1 MIQELREYS
10 NNIFF
15 KLLMGV
21 IAITFVLSFGVGGF
35 FGDRKEVVAIVNN
48 EEILLKEYREA
59 YQNRLNSLQQ
69 QFGENAEQFAEQL
82 NLRQQ
87 VFNQLIDRHLLLT
100 DAAELNLVA
109 TDLELQDFIRK
120 QPFFQQNGQFDY
132 NTYETVLSQ
141 NRIVRHEYEASLR
154 ADILLKKKQHSL
166 GTGLVIND
174 NEVEQTFRRNFEKI
188 EVEYVYFDPNIFI
201 EKISADD
208 AELIEYLQDNPQKF
222 QTLNQFRMEYF
233 TISTEYYQD
242 NVNVREREVRRYYKK
257 YLDNYVTPPEIKA
270 RHILLKL
277 VPDAPED
284 ELQEKREKL
293 NKLLAEIKAGSLFE
307 VLAKE
312 HSEDGTST
320 EGGDLG
326 WFKPGEMVPAFE
338 SAAFALE
345 AGQVSKIVQSP
356 FGLHLI
362 KVDERKDEITKSLDD
377 VREEITII
385 LTESRAIKRLEEDLN
400 RLQGLGGE
408 AFTEEAQ
415 KFNRDVINAE
425 WFDSNDVIKGLGSA
439 TALVS
444 ELLSRKLGEMG
455 VWKRNP
461 VLGHVIYRLNET
473 KIPETRLFE
482 DAKEDV
488 YTAVRLEKA
497 KAVAIETAKKVL
509 TQVQAGTTLTKLV
522 KKYGLKTETLSFTA
536 NTRFLPNIGD
546 NTEFRKVGLHLN
558 ENSSFG
564 LSLDVNRADLI
575 QFKKRSLSEDKAL
588 EEKEKVRAQLLKN
601 LQQALLTKE
610 LKRLRDS
617 ASIEV
622 INPVFGTPGAS

>member
-21 IAITFVLSFGVGGF
+21 IAVTFVLSFGVGGF
-35 FGDRKEVVAIVNN
+35 FGDRKEVVAKVNDQ
-48 EEILLKEYREA
+48 EILLKEYREA
-59 YQNRLNSLQQ
+59 YQNRLGALQQ

-109 TDLELQDFIRK
+109 TDLELQDYIRK

-132 NTYETVLSQ
+132 DTYETVLSQ

-154 ADILLKKKQHSL
+154 ADILLAKKQQLL
-166 GTGLVIND
+166 GTGLVISD
-174 NEVEQTFRRNFEKI
+174 SEVEQTFLRNFEKI
-188 EVEYVYFDPNIFI
+188 EVEYVYFDPQAFV
-201 EKISADD
+201 EKTTAED
-208 AELIEYLQDNPQKF
+208 AELRKYLQDNPQEF
-222 QTLNQFRMEYF
+222 QTLNRFRMEYF
-233 TISTEYYQD
+233 TISADYYQD
-242 NVNVREREVRRYYKK
+242 NVKVREREVRRYYKK
-257 YLDNYVTPPEIKA
+257 YAENYVTPPEVKA

-277 VPDAPED
+277 IPDAPEN
-284 ELQEKREKL
+284 EQQEKREQL
-293 NKLLAEIKAGSLFE
+293 NKLLAEIKAGSSFE
-307 VLAKE
+307 ELAIN
-312 HSEDGTST
+312 HSEDATSA

-345 AGQVSKIVQSP
+345 AGQVSEIVQSP

-362 KVDERKDEITKSLDD
+362 KVEERKNEITKSLDEA
-377 VREEITII
+377 REEITLI
-385 LTESRAIKRLEEDLN
+385 LAESRAQKRLEEELD
-400 RLQGLGGE
+400 RLAGLAGE

-415 KFNRDVINAE
+415 KLNREVLIAE
-425 WFDSNDVIKGLGSA
+425 WFDRTEVIPGLGSA
-439 TALVS
+439 AELVPELVS
-444 ELLSRKLGEMG
+444 RKSGEMG

-461 VLGHVIYRLNET
+461 VLGHVIYRLSET

-482 DAKEDV
+482 DAKEDLFK
-488 YTAVRLEKA
+488 AVRLEKA
-497 KAVAIETAKKVL
+497 KAVAIESAKRAL
-509 TQVQAGTTLTKLV
+509 TQLEAGTKLNNLV
-522 KKYGLKTETLSFTA
+522 KKHGLKTETLEFTA

-558 ENSSFG
+558 ENSLFG
-564 LSLDVNRADLI
+564 LSLDGNRADLI

-588 EEKEKVRAQLLKN
+588 EQKDKVRAQLLQN
-601 LQQALLTKE
+601 MQQALLSKE

-617 ASIEV
+617 ATIEV
-622 INPVFGTPGAS
+622 INPVFGTPGSS

>member
-21 IAITFVLSFGVGGF
+21 IAVTFVLSFGVGGF
-35 FGDRKEVVAIVNN
+35 FGDRKEVVAKVNDQ
-48 EEILLKEYREA
+48 EILLKEYREA
-59 YQNRLNSLQQ
+59 YQNRLGALQQ

-109 TDLELQDFIRK
+109 TDLELQDYIRK

-132 NTYETVLSQ
+132 DTYETVLSQ

-154 ADILLKKKQHSL
+154 ADILLAKKRQLL
-166 GTGLVIND
+166 GTGLVISD
-174 NEVEQTFRRNFEKI
+174 SEVEQTFRRNFEKI
-188 EVEYVYFDPNIFI
+188 EVEYVYFDPQAFV
-201 EKISADD
+201 EKTTAED
-208 AELIEYLQDNPQKF
+208 AELRKYLQDNPQEF
-222 QTLNQFRMEYF
+222 QTLNRFRMEYF
-233 TISTEYYQD
+233 TISADYYQD
-242 NVNVREREVRRYYKK
+242 NVKVREREVRRYYKK
-257 YLDNYVTPPEIKA
+257 YAENYVTPPEVKA

-277 VPDAPED
+277 IPDAPEN
-284 ELQEKREKL
+284 EQQEKREQL
-293 NKLLAEIKAGSLFE
+293 NKFLAEIKAGSSFE
-307 VLAKE
+307 ELAIK
-312 HSEDGTST
+312 HSEDATSA

-345 AGQVSKIVQSP
+345 AGQVSEIVQSP

-362 KVDERKDEITKSLDD
+362 KVEERKNEITKSLDEA
-377 VREEITII
+377 REEITLI
-385 LTESRAIKRLEEDLN
+385 LAESRAQKRLEEELD
-400 RLQGLGGE
+400 RLAGLAGE
-408 AFTEEAQ
+408 SFTEEAQ
-415 KFNRDVINAE
+415 KLNREVLIAE
-425 WFDSNDVIKGLGSA
+425 WFDGTEVIPGLGSA
-439 TALVS
+439 AELVPELVS
-444 ELLSRKLGEMG
+444 RKSGEMG

-482 DAKEDV
+482 DAKEDLFK
-488 YTAVRLEKA
+488 AVRLEKA
-497 KAVAIETAKKVL
+497 KAVAIESAKKAL
-509 TQVQAGTTLTKLV
+509 TQLEAGTKLNNLV
-522 KKYGLKTETLSFTA
+522 KKHGLKTETLEFTA

-558 ENSSFG
+558 ENSLFG
-564 LSLDVNRADLI
+564 LSLDGNRADLI

-588 EEKEKVRAQLLKN
+588 EQKDKVRAQLLQN
-601 LQQALLTKE
+601 MQQALLSKE

-617 ASIEV
+617 ATIEV
-622 INPVFGTPGAS
+622 INPVFGTPGSS

>member
-21 IAITFVLSFGVGGF
+21 IAVTFVLSFGVGGF
-35 FGDRKEVVAIVNN
+35 FGDRKEVVAKVNDQ
-48 EEILLKEYREA
+48 EILLKEYREA
-59 YQNRLNSLQQ
+59 YQNRLGALQQ

-109 TDLELQDFIRK
+109 TDLELQDYIRK

-132 NTYETVLSQ
+132 DTYETVLSQ

-154 ADILLKKKQHSL
+154 ADILLAKKQQLL
-166 GTGLVIND
+166 GTGLVISD
-174 NEVEQTFRRNFEKI
+174 SEVEQTFRRNFEKI
-188 EVEYVYFDPNIFI
+188 EVEYVYFDPQAFV
-201 EKISADD
+201 EKTTAED
-208 AELIEYLQDNPQKF
+208 AELRKYLQDNPQEF
-222 QTLNQFRMEYF
+222 QTLNRFRMEYF
-233 TISTEYYQD
+233 TISADYYQD
-242 NVNVREREVRRYYKK
+242 NVKVREREVRRYYKK
-257 YLDNYVTPPEIKA
+257 YAENYVTPPEVKA

-277 VPDAPED
+277 IPDAPEN
-284 ELQEKREKL
+284 EQQEKREQL
-293 NKLLAEIKAGSLFE
+293 NKLLAEIKAGSSFE
-307 VLAKE
+307 ELAIK
-312 HSEDGTST
+312 HSEDATSA

-345 AGQVSKIVQSP
+345 AGQVSEIVQSP

-362 KVDERKDEITKSLDD
+362 KVEERKNEITKSLDEA
-377 VREEITII
+377 REEITLI
-385 LTESRAIKRLEEDLN
+385 LAESRAQKRLEEELD
-400 RLQGLGGE
+400 RLAGLAGE

-415 KFNRDVINAE
+415 KLNREVLIAE
-425 WFDSNDVIKGLGSA
+425 WFDGTEVIPGLGSA
-439 TALVS
+439 AELVPGLVS
-444 ELLSRKLGEMG
+444 RKSGEMG

-461 VLGHVIYRLNET
+461 VLGHVIYRLSET

-482 DAKEDV
+482 DAKEDLFK
-488 YTAVRLEKA
+488 AVRLEKA
-497 KAVAIETAKKVL
+497 KAVAIESAKKAL
-509 TQVQAGTTLTKLV
+509 SQLEAGTKLNNLV
-522 KKYGLKTETLSFTA
+522 KKYGLKTETLEFTA

-558 ENSSFG
+558 ENSLFG
-564 LSLDVNRADLI
+564 LSLDGNRADLI

-588 EEKEKVRAQLLKN
+588 EQKDKVRAQLLQN
-601 LQQALLTKE
+601 MQQALLSKE

-617 ASIEV
+617 ATIEV
-622 INPVFGTPGAS
+622 INPVFGTPGSS

>member
-21 IAITFVLSFGVGGF
+21 IAVTFVLSFGVGGF
-35 FGDRKEVVAIVNN
+35 FGDRKEVVAKVNDQ
-48 EEILLKEYREA
+48 EILLKEYREA
-59 YQNRLNSLQQ
+59 YQNRLGALQQ

-109 TDLELQDFIRK
+109 TDLELQDYIRK

-132 NTYETVLSQ
+132 DTYETVLSQ

-154 ADILLKKKQHSL
+154 ADILLAKKQQLL
-166 GTGLVIND
+166 GTGLVISD
-174 NEVEQTFRRNFEKI
+174 SEVEQTFRRNFEKI
-188 EVEYVYFDPNIFI
+188 EVEYVYFDPQAFV
-201 EKISADD
+201 EKTT
-208 AELIEYLQDNPQKF
+208 AEDTELRKYLQDNPQEF
-222 QTLNQFRMEYF
+222 QTLNLFRMEYF
-233 TISTEYYQD
+233 TISADYYQD
-242 NVNVREREVRRYYKK
+242 NVKVREREVRRYYKK
-257 YLDNYVTPPEIKA
+257 YAENYVTPPEVKA

-277 VPDAPED
+277 IPDAPEN
-284 ELQEKREKL
+284 EQQEKREQL
-293 NKLLAEIKAGSLFE
+293 NKLLAEIKAGSSFE
-307 VLAKE
+307 ELAKN
-312 HSEDGTST
+312 HSEDATSA

-345 AGQVSKIVQSP
+345 AGQVSEIVQSP

-362 KVDERKDEITKSLDD
+362 KVEERKNEITKSLDEA
-377 VREEITII
+377 REEITLI
-385 LTESRAIKRLEEDLN
+385 LAESRAQKRLEEELD
-400 RLQGLGGE
+400 RLAGLAGE

-415 KFNRDVINAE
+415 KLNREVLIAD
-425 WFDSNDVIKGLGSA
+425 WFDGTEVIPGLGSA
-439 TALVS
+439 AELVPGLVS
-444 ELLSRKLGEMG
+444 RKSGEMG

-482 DAKEDV
+482 DAKEDLFK
-488 YTAVRLEKA
+488 AVRLEKA
-497 KAVAIETAKKVL
+497 KAVAIESAKKAL
-509 TQVQAGTTLTKLV
+509 SQLEAGTKLNNLV
-522 KKYGLKTETLSFTA
+522 KKHGLKTETLEFTA

-558 ENSSFG
+558 ENSLFG
-564 LSLDVNRADLI
+564 LSLDGNRADLI

-588 EEKEKVRAQLLKN
+588 EQKDKVRAQLLQN
-601 LQQALLTKE
+601 MQQALLSKE

-617 ASIEV
+617 ATIEV
-622 INPVFGTPGAS
+622 INPVFGTPGSS

>member
-21 IAITFVLSFGVGGF
+21 IAVTFVLSFGVGGF
-35 FGDRKEVVAIVNN
+35 FGDRKEVVAKVNDQ
-48 EEILLKEYREA
+48 EILLKEYREA
-59 YQNRLNSLQQ
+59 YQNRLGALQQ

-109 TDLELQDFIRK
+109 TDLELQDYIRK

-132 NTYETVLSQ
+132 DTYETVLSQ

-154 ADILLKKKQHSL
+154 ADILLTKKQQLL
-166 GTGLVIND
+166 GTGLVISD

-188 EVEYVYFDPNIFI
+188 EVEYVYFDPQVFV
-201 EKISADD
+201 EKTTAED
-208 AELIEYLQDNPQKF
+208 AELRKYLQDNPQNF
-222 QTLNQFRMEYF
+222 QTLNKFRMEYF
-233 TISTEYYQD
+233 TISADYYQD
-242 NVNVREREVRRYYKK
+242 NVKVREREVRRYYKK
-257 YLDNYVTPPEIKA
+257 YTDNYVTPPEVKA

-277 VPDAPED
+277 VPDAPEN
-284 ELQEKREKL
+284 EQQEKRDQL
-293 NKLLAEIKAGSLFE
+293 NKLLAEIKAGSSFE
-307 VLAKE
+307 ELAKK
-312 HSEDGTST
+312 HSEDGTSAD
-320 EGGDLG
+320 GGDLG

-345 AGQVSKIVQSP
+345 AGQVSEIVQSP

-362 KVDERKDEITKSLDD
+362 KVEERKDEITKSLDEA
-377 VREEITII
+377 REEITLI
-385 LTESRAIKRLEEDLN
+385 LAESRAQKRLEEDLD
-400 RLQGLGGE
+400 RLAGLAGE
-408 AFTEEAQ
+408 AFTDEAQ
-415 KFNRDVINAE
+415 KLNREVLNAE
-425 WFDSNDVIKGLGSA
+425 WFDRTEVIPGLGSA
-439 TALVS
+439 AALVP
-444 ELLSRKLGEMG
+444 ELVSRKSGEMG

-461 VLGHVIYRLNET
+461 VLGHVIYRLTET

-488 YTAVRLEKA
+488 FKAVRLEKA
-497 KAVAIETAKKVL
+497 KTVALESAKKAL
-509 TQVQAGTTLTKLV
+509 TQLEAGTKLNKLV
-522 KKYGLKTETLSFTA
+522 KKHGLKTETLEFTA

-558 ENSSFG
+558 ENSLFG
-564 LSLDVNRADLI
+564 LSIDGNRADLI
-575 QFKKRSLSEDKAL
+575 LFKKRSLSEDKAL
-588 EEKEKVRAQLLKN
+588 EQKDKVRAQLLQN
-601 LQQALLTKE
+601 MRQALLSKE

-617 ASIEV
+617 ATIEV
-622 INPVFGTPGAS
+622 INPVFGTPGSS

>member
-21 IAITFVLSFGVGGF
+21 IAVTFVLSFGVGSF
-35 FGDRKEVVAIVNN
+35 FGDRKEVVAIVNDQ
-48 EEILLKEYREA
+48 EILLKEYREA
-59 YQNRLNSLQQ
+59 YQNRLSSLQQ

-109 TDLELQDFIRK
+109 TDLELQDFIRQ

-132 NTYETVLSQ
+132 DTYETVLTQ

-154 ADILLKKKQHSL
+154 ADILLTKKQKLLS
-166 GTGLVIND
+166 TGLVIND
-174 NEVEQTFRRNFEKI
+174 TEVEQAFRRNFEKI
-188 EVEYVYFDPNIFI
+188 EVEYVYFDPSIFV
-201 EKISADD
+201 EKTTASD
-208 AELIEYLQDNPQKF
+208 AELRTYLQDNPQKF

-233 TISTEYYQD
+233 TISTDYYQD
-242 NVNVREREVRRYYKK
+242 NVKVREREVRRYYKK
-257 YLDNYVTPPEIKA
+257 YTDNYVTPPEVKA
-270 RHILLKL
+270 RHILVKL
-277 VPDAPED
+277 VPDATEK
-284 ELQEKREKL
+284 EQQEKREQL
-293 NKLLAEIKAGSLFE
+293 SKLLTEIKAGASFE
-307 VLAKE
+307 ELAKK
-312 HSEDGTST
+312 HSEDGTSA

-338 SAAFALE
+338 SAAFALD
-345 AGQVSKIVQSP
+345 AGQVSDIVQSP

-362 KVDERKDEITKSLDD
+362 KVEERKDEITKSLDEA
-377 VREEITII
+377 REEITLI
-385 LTESRAIKRLEEDLN
+385 LAESRAQKLLEEELD
-400 RLQGLGGE
+400 RLAGLAGE

-415 KFNRDVINAE
+415 KLNKEVLIAE
-425 WFDSNDVIKGLGSA
+425 WFDRSEVIPGLGSA
-439 TALVS
+439 AGLVPD
-444 ELLSRKLGEMG
+444 LLQRKSGEMG

-461 VLGHVIYRLNET
+461 VLGHVIYRLSET

-488 YTAVRLEKA
+488 FTAVRLEKA
-497 KAVAIETAKKVL
+497 KAVAIKSAKNAL
-509 TQVQAGTTLTKLV
+509 NLLQAGTTLNDLV
-522 KKYGLKTETLSFTA
+522 KKHGLKTEILEFTA

-546 NTEFRKVGLHLN
+546 NTEFRKVSFHLN
-558 ENSSFG
+558 ENSRFG
-564 LSLDVNRADLI
+564 LSLNANRADLI
-575 QFKKRSLSEDKAL
+575 QFKKRSLN
-588 EEKEKVRAQLLKN
+588 EEKAQEQKDKVRAELLQN
-601 LQQALLTKE
+601 MQQALLSKE
-610 LKRLRDS
+610 LKRLRGS

-622 INPVFGTPGAS
+622 INPVFGTPGSS

>member
-21 IAITFVLSFGVGGF
+21 IAVTFVLSFGVGGF
-35 FGDRKEVVAIVNN
+35 FGDRKEVVAKVNDQ
-48 EEILLKEYREA
+48 EILRKEYREA
-59 YQNRLNSLQQ
+59 YQNRLGALQQ

-109 TDLELQDFIRK
+109 TDLELQDYIRK

-132 NTYETVLSQ
+132 DTYETVLSQ

-154 ADILLKKKQHSL
+154 ADILLTKKQQLL
-166 GTGLVIND
+166 GTGLVISD

-188 EVEYVYFDPNIFI
+188 EVEYVYFDPQVFV
-201 EKISADD
+201 EKTTAED
-208 AELIEYLQDNPQKF
+208 AELRKYLQDNPQNF
-222 QTLNQFRMEYF
+222 QTLNKFRMEYF
-233 TISTEYYQD
+233 TISADYYQD
-242 NVNVREREVRRYYKK
+242 NVKVREREVRRYYKK
-257 YLDNYVTPPEIKA
+257 YTDNYVTPPEVKA

-277 VPDAPED
+277 VPDAPEN
-284 ELQEKREKL
+284 EQQEKREQL
-293 NKLLAEIKAGSLFE
+293 NKLLAEIKAGSSFE
-307 VLAKE
+307 ELAKK
-312 HSEDGTST
+312 HSEDGTSAD
-320 EGGDLG
+320 GGDLG

-345 AGQVSKIVQSP
+345 AGQVSEIVQSP

-362 KVDERKDEITKSLDD
+362 KVEERKDEITKSLDEA
-377 VREEITII
+377 REEITLI
-385 LTESRAIKRLEEDLN
+385 LAESRAQKRLEEDLD
-400 RLQGLGGE
+400 RLAGLAGE

-415 KFNRDVINAE
+415 KLNREVLNAE
-425 WFDSNDVIKGLGSA
+425 WFDRTEVIPGLGSA
-439 TALVS
+439 AALVP
-444 ELLSRKLGEMG
+444 ELVSRKAGEMG

-461 VLGHVIYRLNET
+461 VLGHVIYRLTET

-488 YTAVRLEKA
+488 FKAVRLEKA
-497 KAVAIETAKKVL
+497 KTVALESAKKAL
-509 TQVQAGTTLTKLV
+509 TQLEAGTKLNKLV
-522 KKYGLKTETLSFTA
+522 KKHGLKTETLEFTA

-558 ENSSFG
+558 ENSLFG
-564 LSLDVNRADLI
+564 LSIDGNRADLI
-575 QFKKRSLSEDKAL
+575 LFKKRSLSEDKAL
-588 EEKEKVRAQLLKN
+588 EQKDKVRAQLLQN
-601 LQQALLTKE
+601 MRQALLSKE

-617 ASIEV
+617 ATIEV
-622 INPVFGTPGAS
+622 INPVFGTPGSS

>member
-21 IAITFVLSFGVGGF
+21 IAVTFVLSFGVGGF
-35 FGDRKEVVAIVNN
+35 FGDRKEVVAKVNDQ
-48 EEILLKEYREA
+48 EILLKEYREA
-59 YQNRLNSLQQ
+59 YQNRLGALQQ

-109 TDLELQDFIRK
+109 TDLELQDYIRK

-132 NTYETVLSQ
+132 DTYETVLSQ

-154 ADILLKKKQHSL
+154 ADILLTKKQQLL
-166 GTGLVIND
+166 GTGLVISD

-188 EVEYVYFDPNIFI
+188 EVEYVYFDPQVFV
-201 EKISADD
+201 EKTTAED
-208 AELIEYLQDNPQKF
+208 AELRKYLQDNPQNF
-222 QTLNQFRMEYF
+222 QTLNKFRMEYF
-233 TISTEYYQD
+233 TISADYYQD
-242 NVNVREREVRRYYKK
+242 NVKVREREVRRYYKK
-257 YLDNYVTPPEIKA
+257 YTDNYVTPPEVKA

-277 VPDAPED
+277 VPDAPEN
-284 ELQEKREKL
+284 EQQEKREQL
-293 NKLLAEIKAGSLFE
+293 NKLLAEIKAGSSFE
-307 VLAKE
+307 ELAKK
-312 HSEDGTST
+312 HSEDGTSA

-345 AGQVSKIVQSP
+345 AGQVSEIVQSP

-362 KVDERKDEITKSLDD
+362 KVEERKDEITKYLDEA
-377 VREEITII
+377 REEITLI
-385 LTESRAIKRLEEDLN
+385 LAESRAQKRLEEDLD
-400 RLQGLGGE
+400 RLAGLAGE
-408 AFTEEAQ
+408 AFTDEAQ
-415 KFNRDVINAE
+415 KLNREVLNAE
-425 WFDSNDVIKGLGSA
+425 WFDRTEVIPGLGSA
-439 TALVS
+439 AALVP
-444 ELLSRKLGEMG
+444 ELVSRKAGEMG

-461 VLGHVIYRLNET
+461 VLGHVIYRLTET

-488 YTAVRLEKA
+488 FKAVRLEKA
-497 KAVAIETAKKVL
+497 KTVALESAKKAL
-509 TQVQAGTTLTKLV
+509 TQLEAGTKLNKLV
-522 KKYGLKTETLSFTA
+522 KKHGLKTETLEFTA

-558 ENSSFG
+558 ENSLFG
-564 LSLDVNRADLI
+564 LSIDGNRADLI
-575 QFKKRSLSEDKAL
+575 LFKKRSLSEDKAL
-588 EEKEKVRAQLLKN
+588 EQKDKVRAQLLQN
-601 LQQALLTKE
+601 MRQALLSKE

-617 ASIEV
+617 ATIEV
-622 INPVFGTPGAS
+622 INPVFGTPGSS

>member
-21 IAITFVLSFGVGGF
+21 IAVTFVLSFGVGGF
-35 FGDRKEVVAIVNN
+35 FGDRKEVVAKVNDQ
-48 EEILLKEYREA
+48 EILLKEYREA
-59 YQNRLNSLQQ
+59 YQNRLGALQQ

-109 TDLELQDFIRK
+109 TDLELQDYIRK

-132 NTYETVLSQ
+132 DTYETVLSQ

-154 ADILLKKKQHSL
+154 ADILLTKKQQLL
-166 GTGLVIND
+166 GTGLVISD

-188 EVEYVYFDPNIFI
+188 EVEYVYFDPQVFV
-201 EKISADD
+201 EKTTAED
-208 AELIEYLQDNPQKF
+208 AELRKYLQDNPQNF
-222 QTLNQFRMEYF
+222 QTLNKFRMEYF
-233 TISTEYYQD
+233 TISADYYQD
-242 NVNVREREVRRYYKK
+242 NVKVREREVRRYYKK
-257 YLDNYVTPPEIKA
+257 YTDNYVTPPEVKA

-277 VPDAPED
+277 VPDAPEN
-284 ELQEKREKL
+284 EQQEKRDQL
-293 NKLLAEIKAGSLFE
+293 NKLLAEIKAGSSFE
-307 VLAKE
+307 ELAKK
-312 HSEDGTST
+312 HSEDGTSAD
-320 EGGDLG
+320 GGDLG

-345 AGQVSKIVQSP
+345 AGQVSEIVQSP

-362 KVDERKDEITKSLDD
+362 KVEERKDEITKSLDEA
-377 VREEITII
+377 REEITLI
-385 LTESRAIKRLEEDLN
+385 LAESRAQKRLEEDLD
-400 RLQGLGGE
+400 RLAGLAGE
-408 AFTEEAQ
+408 AFTDEAQ
-415 KFNRDVINAE
+415 KLNREVLNAE
-425 WFDSNDVIKGLGSA
+425 WFDRTEVIPGLGSA
-439 TALVS
+439 AALVP
-444 ELLSRKLGEMG
+444 ELVSRKAGEMG

-461 VLGHVIYRLNET
+461 VLGHVIYRLTET

-488 YTAVRLEKA
+488 FKAVRLEKA
-497 KAVAIETAKKVL
+497 KTVALESAKKAL
-509 TQVQAGTTLTKLV
+509 TQLEAGTKLNKLV
-522 KKYGLKTETLSFTA
+522 KKHGLKTETLEFTA

-558 ENSSFG
+558 ENSLFG
-564 LSLDVNRADLI
+564 LSIDGNRADLI
-575 QFKKRSLSEDKAL
+575 LFKKRSLSEDKAL
-588 EEKEKVRAQLLKN
+588 EQKDKVRAQLLQN
-601 LQQALLTKE
+601 MRQALLSKE

-617 ASIEV
+617 ATIEV
-622 INPVFGTPGAS
+622 INPVFGTPGSS

>member
-21 IAITFVLSFGVGGF
+21 IAVTFVLSFGVGGF
-35 FGDRKEVVAIVNN
+35 FGDRKEVVAKVNDQ
-48 EEILLKEYREA
+48 EILLKEYREA
-59 YQNRLNSLQQ
+59 YQNRLGALQQ

-109 TDLELQDFIRK
+109 TDLELQDYIRK

-132 NTYETVLSQ
+132 DTYETVLSQ
-141 NRIVRHEYEASLR
+141 NRIVRHEYETSLR
-154 ADILLKKKQHSL
+154 ADILLAKKQQLL
-166 GTGLVIND
+166 GTGLVISD
-174 NEVEQTFRRNFEKI
+174 SEVEQTFRRNFEKI
-188 EVEYVYFDPNIFI
+188 EVEYVYFDPQAFV
-201 EKISADD
+201 EKTT
-208 AELIEYLQDNPQKF
+208 AEDTELRKYLQDNPQEF
-222 QTLNQFRMEYF
+222 QTLNLFRMEYF
-233 TISTEYYQD
+233 TISADYYQD
-242 NVNVREREVRRYYKK
+242 NVKVREREVRRYYKK
-257 YLDNYVTPPEIKA
+257 YAENYVTPPEVKA

-277 VPDAPED
+277 IPDAPEN
-284 ELQEKREKL
+284 EQQEKSEQL
-293 NKLLAEIKAGSLFE
+293 NKLLAEIKAGSSFE
-307 VLAKE
+307 ELAKN
-312 HSEDGTST
+312 HSEDATSA

-345 AGQVSKIVQSP
+345 AGQVSEIVQSP

-362 KVDERKDEITKSLDD
+362 KVEERKNEITKSLDEA
-377 VREEITII
+377 REEITLI
-385 LTESRAIKRLEEDLN
+385 LAESRAQKRLEEELD
-400 RLQGLGGE
+400 RLAGLAGE

-415 KFNRDVINAE
+415 KLNREVLIAE
-425 WFDSNDVIKGLGSA
+425 WFDRTEVIPGLGSA
-439 TALVS
+439 AELVPELVS
-444 ELLSRKLGEMG
+444 RKSGEMG

-461 VLGHVIYRLNET
+461 VLGHVIYRLSET

-482 DAKEDV
+482 DAKEDLFK
-488 YTAVRLEKA
+488 AVRLEKA
-497 KAVAIETAKKVL
+497 KAVAIESAKKAL
-509 TQVQAGTTLTKLV
+509 SQLEAGTKLNNLV
-522 KKYGLKTETLSFTA
+522 KKYGLKTETLEFTA

-558 ENSSFG
+558 ENSLFG
-564 LSLDVNRADLI
+564 LSLDGNRADLI

-588 EEKEKVRAQLLKN
+588 EQKDKVRAQLLQN
-601 LQQALLTKE
+601 MQQALLSKE

-617 ASIEV
+617 ATIEV
-622 INPVFGTPGAS
+622 INPVFGTPGSS

>member
-21 IAITFVLSFGVGGF
+21 IAVTFVLSFGVGGF
-35 FGDRKEVVAIVNN
+35 FGDRKEVVAKVNDQ
-48 EEILLKEYREA
+48 EILLKEYREA
-59 YQNRLNSLQQ
+59 YQNRLGALQQ

-109 TDLELQDFIRK
+109 TDLELQDYIRK

-132 NTYETVLSQ
+132 DTYETVLSQ

-154 ADILLKKKQHSL
+154 ADILLTKKQQLL
-166 GTGLVIND
+166 GTGLVISD

-188 EVEYVYFDPNIFI
+188 EVDYVYFDPQVFV
-201 EKISADD
+201 EKTTAED
-208 AELIEYLQDNPQKF
+208 AEIRKYLQDNPQNF
-222 QTLNQFRMEYF
+222 QTLNKFRMEYF
-233 TISTEYYQD
+233 TISADYYQD
-242 NVNVREREVRRYYKK
+242 NVKVREREVRRYYKK
-257 YLDNYVTPPEIKA
+257 YTDNYVTPPEVKA

-277 VPDAPED
+277 VPDAPEN
-284 ELQEKREKL
+284 EQQEKREQL
-293 NKLLAEIKAGSLFE
+293 NKLLAEIKAGSSFE
-307 VLAKE
+307 ELAKK
-312 HSEDGTST
+312 HSEDGTSAD
-320 EGGDLG
+320 GGDLG

-345 AGQVSKIVQSP
+345 AGQVSEIVQSP

-362 KVDERKDEITKSLDD
+362 KVEERKDEITKSLDEA
-377 VREEITII
+377 REEITLI
-385 LTESRAIKRLEEDLN
+385 LAESRAQKRLEEDLD
-400 RLQGLGGE
+400 RLAGLAGE
-408 AFTEEAQ
+408 AFTDEAQ
-415 KFNRDVINAE
+415 KLNREVLNAE
-425 WFDSNDVIKGLGSA
+425 WFDRTEVIPGLGSA
-439 TALVS
+439 AALVP
-444 ELLSRKLGEMG
+444 ELVSRKAGEMG

-461 VLGHVIYRLNET
+461 VLGHVIYRLTET

-488 YTAVRLEKA
+488 FKAVRLEKA
-497 KAVAIETAKKVL
+497 KTVALESAKKAL
-509 TQVQAGTTLTKLV
+509 TQLEAGTKLNKLV
-522 KKYGLKTETLSFTA
+522 KKHGLKTETLEFTA

-558 ENSSFG
+558 ENSLFG
-564 LSLDVNRADLI
+564 LSIDGNRADLI
-575 QFKKRSLSEDKAL
+575 LFKKRSLSEDKAL
-588 EEKEKVRAQLLKN
+588 EQKDKVRAQLLQN
-601 LQQALLTKE
+601 MRQALLSKE

-617 ASIEV
+617 ATIEV
-622 INPVFGTPGAS
+622 INPVFGTPGSS

>member
-21 IAITFVLSFGVGGF
+21 IAVTFVLSFGVGGF
-35 FGDRKEVVAIVNN
+35 FGDRKEVVAKVNDQ
-48 EEILLKEYREA
+48 EILLKEYREA
-59 YQNRLNSLQQ
+59 YQNRLGALQQ

-109 TDLELQDFIRK
+109 TDLELQDYIRK

-132 NTYETVLSQ
+132 DTYETVLSQ

-154 ADILLKKKQHSL
+154 ADILLTKKQQLL
-166 GTGLVIND
+166 GTGLVISD

-188 EVEYVYFDPNIFI
+188 EVEYVYFDPQVFV
-201 EKISADD
+201 EKTTAED
-208 AELIEYLQDNPQKF
+208 AELRKHLQDNPQNF
-222 QTLNQFRMEYF
+222 QTLNKFRMEYF
-233 TISTEYYQD
+233 TISADYYQD
-242 NVNVREREVRRYYKK
+242 NVKVREREVRRYYKK
-257 YLDNYVTPPEIKA
+257 YTDNYVTPPEVKA

-277 VPDAPED
+277 VPDAPEN
-284 ELQEKREKL
+284 EQQEKREQL
-293 NKLLAEIKAGSLFE
+293 NKLLAEIKAGSSFE
-307 VLAKE
+307 ELAKK
-312 HSEDGTST
+312 HSEDGTSAD
-320 EGGDLG
+320 GGDLG

-345 AGQVSKIVQSP
+345 AGQVSEIVQSP

-362 KVDERKDEITKSLDD
+362 KVEERKDELTKSLDEA
-377 VREEITII
+377 REKITLI
-385 LTESRAIKRLEEDLN
+385 LAERRAQKRLEEDLD
-400 RLQGLGGE
+400 RLAGLAGE
-408 AFTEEAQ
+408 AFTDEAQ
-415 KFNRDVINAE
+415 KLNREVLNAE
-425 WFDSNDVIKGLGSA
+425 WFDRTEVIPGLGSA
-439 TALVS
+439 AALVP
-444 ELLSRKLGEMG
+444 ELVSRKAGEMG

-461 VLGHVIYRLNET
+461 VLGHVIYRLTET

-488 YTAVRLEKA
+488 FKAVRLEKA
-497 KAVAIETAKKVL
+497 KTVALESAKKAL
-509 TQVQAGTTLTKLV
+509 TQLEAGTKLNKLV
-522 KKYGLKTETLSFTA
+522 KKHGLKTETLEFTA

-558 ENSSFG
+558 ENSLFG
-564 LSLDVNRADLI
+564 LSIDGNRADLI
-575 QFKKRSLSEDKAL
+575 LFKKRSLSEDKAL
-588 EEKEKVRAQLLKN
+588 EQKDKVRAQLLQN
-601 LQQALLTKE
+601 MRQALLSKE

-617 ASIEV
+617 ATIEV
-622 INPVFGTPGAS
+622 INPVFGTPGSS

>member
-21 IAITFVLSFGVGGF
+21 IAVTFVLSFGVGGF
-35 FGDRKEVVAIVNN
+35 FGDRKEVVAKVNDQ
-48 EEILLKEYREA
+48 EILLKEYREA
-59 YQNRLNSLQQ
+59 YQNRLGALQQ

-109 TDLELQDFIRK
+109 TDLELQDYIRK

-132 NTYETVLSQ
+132 DTYETVLSQ
-141 NRIVRHEYEASLR
+141 NRIVRHEYETSLR
-154 ADILLKKKQHSL
+154 ADILLTKKQQLL
-166 GTGLVIND
+166 GTGLVISD

-188 EVEYVYFDPNIFI
+188 EVEYVYFDPQVFV
-201 EKISADD
+201 EKTTAED
-208 AELIEYLQDNPQKF
+208 AELRKYLQDNPQNF
-222 QTLNQFRMEYF
+222 QTLNKFRMEYF
-233 TISTEYYQD
+233 TISADYYQD
-242 NVNVREREVRRYYKK
+242 NVKVREREVRRYYKK
-257 YLDNYVTPPEIKA
+257 YTDNYVTPPEVKA

-277 VPDAPED
+277 VPDAPEN
-284 ELQEKREKL
+284 EQQEKREQL
-293 NKLLAEIKAGSLFE
+293 NKLLAEIKAGSSFE
-307 VLAKE
+307 ELAKK
-312 HSEDGTST
+312 HSEDGTSAD
-320 EGGDLG
+320 GGDLG

-345 AGQVSKIVQSP
+345 AGQVSEIVQSP

-362 KVDERKDEITKSLDD
+362 KVEERKDEITKSLDEA
-377 VREEITII
+377 REEITLI
-385 LTESRAIKRLEEDLN
+385 LAESRAQKRLEEDLD
-400 RLQGLGGE
+400 RLAGLAGE
-408 AFTEEAQ
+408 AFTDEAQ
-415 KFNRDVINAE
+415 KLNKEVLNAE
-425 WFDSNDVIKGLGSA
+425 WFDRTEVIPGLGSA
-439 TALVS
+439 AALVP
-444 ELLSRKLGEMG
+444 ELVSRKSGEMG

-461 VLGHVIYRLNET
+461 VLGHVIYRLTET

-488 YTAVRLEKA
+488 FKAVRLEKA
-497 KAVAIETAKKVL
+497 KTVALESAKKAL
-509 TQVQAGTTLTKLV
+509 TQLEAGTKLNKLV
-522 KKYGLKTETLSFTA
+522 KKHGLKTETLEFTA

-558 ENSSFG
+558 ENSLFG
-564 LSLDVNRADLI
+564 LSIDGNRADLI
-575 QFKKRSLSEDKAL
+575 LFKKRSLSDDKAL
-588 EEKEKVRAQLLKN
+588 EQKDKVRAQLLQN
-601 LQQALLTKE
+601 MRQALLSKE

-617 ASIEV
+617 ATIEV
-622 INPVFGTPGAS
+622 INPVFGTPGSS

>member
-21 IAITFVLSFGVGGF
+21 IAVTFVLSFGVGGF
-35 FGDRKEVVAIVNN
+35 FGDRKEVVAKVNDQ
-48 EEILLKEYREA
+48 EILLKEYREA
-59 YQNRLNSLQQ
+59 YQNRLGALQQ

-109 TDLELQDFIRK
+109 TDLELQDYIRK

-132 NTYETVLSQ
+132 DTYETVLSQ
-141 NRIVRHEYEASLR
+141 NRIVRHEYETSLR
-154 ADILLKKKQHSL
+154 ADILLTKKQQLL
-166 GTGLVIND
+166 GTGLVISD

-188 EVEYVYFDPNIFI
+188 EVEYVYFDPQVFV
-201 EKISADD
+201 EKTTAED
-208 AELIEYLQDNPQKF
+208 AELRKYLQDNPQNF
-222 QTLNQFRMEYF
+222 QTLNKFRMEYF
-233 TISTEYYQD
+233 TISADYYQD
-242 NVNVREREVRRYYKK
+242 NVKVREREVRRYYKK
-257 YLDNYVTPPEIKA
+257 YTDNYVTPPEVKA

-277 VPDAPED
+277 VPDAPEN
-284 ELQEKREKL
+284 EQQEKREQL
-293 NKLLAEIKAGSLFE
+293 NKLLAEIKTGSSFE
-307 VLAKE
+307 ELAKK
-312 HSEDGTST
+312 HSEDGTSAD
-320 EGGDLG
+320 GGDLG

-345 AGQVSKIVQSP
+345 AGQVSEIVQSP

-362 KVDERKDEITKSLDD
+362 KVEERKDEITKSLDEA
-377 VREEITII
+377 REEITLI
-385 LTESRAIKRLEEDLN
+385 LAESRAQKRLEEDLD
-400 RLQGLGGE
+400 RLAGLAGE
-408 AFTEEAQ
+408 AFSDEAQ
-415 KFNRDVINAE
+415 KLNREILNAE
-425 WFDSNDVIKGLGSA
+425 WFDRTEVIPGLGSA
-439 TALVS
+439 AALVP
-444 ELLSRKLGEMG
+444 ELVSRKSGEMG

-461 VLGHVIYRLNET
+461 VLGHVIYRLSET

-488 YTAVRLEKA
+488 FKAVRLEKA
-497 KAVAIETAKKVL
+497 KTVALESAKKAL
-509 TQVQAGTTLTKLV
+509 TQLEAGTKLNKLV
-522 KKYGLKTETLSFTA
+522 KKHGLKTETLEFTA

-558 ENSSFG
+558 ENSLFG
-564 LSLDVNRADLI
+564 LSIDGNRADLI
-575 QFKKRSLSEDKAL
+575 LFKKRSLSEDKAL
-588 EEKEKVRAQLLKN
+588 EQKDKVRAQLLQN
-601 LQQALLTKE
+601 MRQALLSKE

-617 ASIEV
+617 ATIEV
-622 INPVFGTPGAS
+622 INPVFGTPGSS

>member
-21 IAITFVLSFGVGGF
+21 IAVTFVLSFGVGGF
-35 FGDRKEVVAIVNN
+35 FGDRKEVVAKVNDQ
-48 EEILLKEYREA
+48 EILLKEYREA
-59 YQNRLNSLQQ
+59 YQNRLGALQQ

-109 TDLELQDFIRK
+109 TDLELQDYIRK

-132 NTYETVLSQ
+132 DTYETVLSQ

-154 ADILLKKKQHSL
+154 ADILLAKKQQLL
-166 GTGLVIND
+166 GTGLVISD
-174 NEVEQTFRRNFEKI
+174 SEVEQTFLRNFEKI
-188 EVEYVYFDPNIFI
+188 EVEYVYFDPQAFV
-201 EKISADD
+201 EKTTAED
-208 AELIEYLQDNPQKF
+208 AELRKYLQDNPQEF
-222 QTLNQFRMEYF
+222 QTLNRFRMEYF
-233 TISTEYYQD
+233 TISADYYQD
-242 NVNVREREVRRYYKK
+242 NVKVREREVRRYYKK
-257 YLDNYVTPPEIKA
+257 YAENYVTPPEVKA

-277 VPDAPED
+277 IPDAPEN
-284 ELQEKREKL
+284 EQQEKREQL
-293 NKLLAEIKAGSLFE
+293 NKLLAEIKAGSSFE
-307 VLAKE
+307 ELAIK
-312 HSEDGTST
+312 HSEDATSA

-345 AGQVSKIVQSP
+345 AGQVSEIVQSP

-362 KVDERKDEITKSLDD
+362 KVEERKNEITKSLDEA
-377 VREEITII
+377 REEITLI
-385 LTESRAIKRLEEDLN
+385 LAESRAQKRLEEELD
-400 RLQGLGGE
+400 RLAGLAGE

-415 KFNRDVINAE
+415 KLNREVLIAD
-425 WFDSNDVIKGLGSA
+425 WFDGTEVIPGLGSA
-439 TALVS
+439 AELVPELVS
-444 ELLSRKLGEMG
+444 RKSGEMG

-461 VLGHVIYRLNET
+461 VLGHVIYRLSET

-482 DAKEDV
+482 DAKEDLFK
-488 YTAVRLEKA
+488 AVRLEKA
-497 KAVAIETAKKVL
+497 KAVAIESAKKAL
-509 TQVQAGTTLTKLV
+509 SQLEAGTKLNNLV
-522 KKYGLKTETLSFTA
+522 KKHGLKTETLEFTA

-558 ENSSFG
+558 ENSLFG
-564 LSLDVNRADLI
+564 LSLDGNRADLI

-588 EEKEKVRAQLLKN
+588 EQKDKVRAQLLQN
-601 LQQALLTKE
+601 MQQALLSKE

-617 ASIEV
+617 ATIEV
-622 INPVFGTPGAS
+622 INPVFGTPGSS

>member
-21 IAITFVLSFGVGGF
+21 IAVTFVLSFGVGGF
-35 FGDRKEVVAIVNN
+35 FGDRKEVVAKVNDQ
-48 EEILLKEYREA
+48 EILLKEYREA
-59 YQNRLNSLQQ
+59 YQNRLGALQQ

-109 TDLELQDFIRK
+109 TDLELQDYIRK

-132 NTYETVLSQ
+132 DTYETVLSQ

-154 ADILLKKKQHSL
+154 ADILLAKKQQLL
-166 GTGLVIND
+166 GTGLVISD
-174 NEVEQTFRRNFEKI
+174 SEVEQTFRRNFEKI
-188 EVEYVYFDPNIFI
+188 EVEYVYFDPQAFV
-201 EKISADD
+201 EKTTAED
-208 AELIEYLQDNPQKF
+208 AELRKYLQDNPQEF
-222 QTLNQFRMEYF
+222 QTLNRFRMEYF
-233 TISTEYYQD
+233 TISADYYQD
-242 NVNVREREVRRYYKK
+242 NVKVREREVRRYYKK
-257 YLDNYVTPPEIKA
+257 YAENYVTPPEVKA

-277 VPDAPED
+277 IPDAPEN
-284 ELQEKREKL
+284 EQQEKREQL
-293 NKLLAEIKAGSLFE
+293 NKLLAEIKAGSSFE
-307 VLAKE
+307 ELAIK
-312 HSEDGTST
+312 HSEDATSA

-345 AGQVSKIVQSP
+345 AGQVSEIVQSP

-362 KVDERKDEITKSLDD
+362 KVEERKNEITKSLDEA
-377 VREEITII
+377 REEITLI
-385 LTESRAIKRLEEDLN
+385 LAESRAQKRLEEELD
-400 RLQGLGGE
+400 RLAGLAGE

-415 KFNRDVINAE
+415 KLNREVLIAD
-425 WFDSNDVIKGLGSA
+425 WFDGTEVIPGLGSA
-439 TALVS
+439 AELVPELVS
-444 ELLSRKLGEMG
+444 RKSGEMG

-482 DAKEDV
+482 DAKEDLFK
-488 YTAVRLEKA
+488 AVRLEKA
-497 KAVAIETAKKVL
+497 KAVAIESAKRAL
-509 TQVQAGTTLTKLV
+509 TQLEAGTKLNNLV
-522 KKYGLKTETLSFTA
+522 KKHGLKTETLEFTA

-558 ENSSFG
+558 ENSLFG
-564 LSLDVNRADLI
+564 LSLDGNRADLI

-588 EEKEKVRAQLLKN
+588 EQKDKVRAQLLQN
-601 LQQALLTKE
+601 MQQALLSKE

-617 ASIEV
+617 ATIEV
-622 INPVFGTPGAS
+622 INPVFGTPGSS